1 MRERSKT
8 GSFLGLRKKI
18 LNVIT
23 YKSKREIERMRSAGQ
38 VIAKVFELVGDL
50 VRPGITTGE
59 IDAKVEEFI
68 RSEGGKPSFKGY
80 HGFPGSICASVND
93 EIVHGIP
100 GDRELVDGDLFTID
114 VGVIIRGYHGD
125 AARSFPVGAIL
136 PDVAR
141 LAEVTANALNDGIRA
156 CCPGNR
162 LSDIARA
169 VEARGRGDGFGIVE
183 QYVGHGIG
191 TALHEDPQVPNY
203 VSDSLLKSDLV
214 LKSGLV
220 IAIEPMFNLGSR
232 DTKTLDDEWTVVTK
246 DGKCSAHFEDTVA
259 ITDDGPEIMTRPADR
274 QDLRIWSLSA

>member
-1 MRERSKT
+1 M
-8 GSFLGLRKKI
+8 
-18 LNVIT
+18 IT

-38 VIAKVFELVGDL
+38 VIAKVFDLVGDL

-68 RSEGGKPSFKGY
+68 CSEGGTPSFKGY

-100 GDRELVDGDLFTID
+100 SDRELADGDLFTID

-125 AARSFPVGAIL
+125 AARSFPVGAVSA
-136 PDVAR
+136 DVAR
-141 LAEVTANALNDGIRA
+141 LAAATAEALNDGIQA
-156 CCPGNR
+156 CRPGNR

-169 VEARGRGDGFGIVE
+169 VEARGRGDGYGIVK

-191 TALHEDPQVPNY
+191 TDLHEEPQVPNY

-214 LKSGLV
+214 LKRGLV
-220 IAIEPMFNLGSR
+220 IAIEPMFNLGTGETR
-232 DTKTLDDEWTVVTK
+232 TLDDEWTVVTK

-259 ITDDGPEIMTRPADR
+259 ITDDGPEIMTRPIDR
-274 QDLRIWSLSA
+274 QDLRIWSVSA

>member
-1 MRERSKT
+1 M
-8 GSFLGLRKKI
+8 
-18 LNVIT
+18 IT

-100 GDRELVDGDLFTID
+100 GDRELTDGDLFTID
-114 VGVIIRGYHGD
+114 VGVIIRGYHAD
-125 AARSFPVGAIL
+125 AARSFPVGVIL
-136 PDVAR
+136 KDVAR

-183 QYVGHGIG
+183 QYVRHGIG

-232 DTKTLDDEWTVVTK
+232 DTRTLDDEWTVVTK

>member
-1 MRERSKT
+1 M
-8 GSFLGLRKKI
+8 
-18 LNVIT
+18 IT
-23 YKSKREIERMRSAGQ
+23 YKSKREIDRMRSAGQ
-38 VIAKVFELVGDL
+38 VIVKVFDLVGEL

-59 IDAKVEEFI
+59 IDAKVEELI
-68 RSEGGKPSFKGY
+68 RGEGGKPSFKGY

-100 GDRELVDGDLFTID
+100 SDRVLVDGDLFTID

-125 AARSFPVGAIL
+125 AARSFPVGEVS
-136 PDVAR
+136 PEVAR
-141 LAEVTANALNDGIRA
+141 LAEVTANALNDGIQA
-156 CCPGNR
+156 CRPGNR

-169 VEARGRGDGFGIVE
+169 VESQGRDNGYGIVE

-214 LKSGLV
+214 LKTGLV
-220 IAIEPMFNLGSR
+220 IAIEPMFNLGTH

-259 ITDDGPEIMTRPADR
+259 ITEDGPEIMTRPLDG